1 MLKNAHR
8 LIKFL
13 KKSQLKRYIDMNT
26 DLGKAAKN
34 DLIFFFKLINNS
46 FFRKNMENV

>member
-1 MLKNAHR
+1 
-8 LIKFL
+8 
-13 KKSQLKRYIDMNT
+13 MNT

-34 DLIFFFKLINNS
+34 DLIFFKLINNS